1 MAAHPREYRL
11 SSYRCN
17 AEGKASDLIT
27 PHREYLRL
35 AKEPAERQAAYR
47 ALFRGE
53 LDPETMKE
61 IREATNGGY
70 ALGGKR
76 FLAQT
81 EAAAGRRVTRGK
93 AGRPAASTDAVP
105 AEHAKLF

>member
-1 MAAHPREYRL
+1 MVINLCVCGY
-11 SSYRCN
+11 SV
-17 AEGKASDLIT
+17 II
-27 PHREYLRL
+27 
-35 AKEPAERQAAYR
+35 
-47 ALFRGE
+47 
-53 LDPETMKE
+53 ETMKE

-93 AGRPAASTDAVP
+93 AGRPGCGAVP
-105 AEHAKLF
+105 CNSHNIAKLSSCSLRAPARSP